1 MASVKFSK
9 GTEEWLMFMDFWNL
23 CQKYWQVEETDEY
36 WDNIIADASE
46 FSEKYKSIPLA
57 IKISVAFLESQN
69 QKSKK

>member
-1 MASVKFSK
+1 MASVKFGK

-23 CQKYWQVEETDEY
+23 CQKHWQVEETEKY
-36 WDNIIADASE
+36 WNSILADASA

-69 QKSKK
+69 IKSQK

>member
-1 MASVKFSK
+1 MASVKFGK

-23 CQKYWQVEETDEY
+23 CQKHWQVEETDEY